1 MRNEGT
7 VIFSFVLPHLRR
19 LVSFFVLFLFCLT
32 DRKLL
37 RLPQSRRRWLPRFL
51 LALWGGAVEYGTWA
65 VLGTGKDVWGKKMG
79 CQNGFLFLCAT
90 DYILFLLFP
99 WVLRFSFLNSAV
111 RRRFKDDT
119 FILKSPIFICGRI
132 KNTAVCFFPF
142 FCVCSWQNIFF
153 IFFCSTVTGCTRRKV
168 LLVTRFDL
176 NEHRTGVWSRI
187 IYCAMHSKD
196 PSQAIVLAL
205 AKFLIYGG

>member
-1 MRNEGT
+1 M
-7 VIFSFVLPHLRR
+7 
-19 LVSFFVLFLFCLT
+19 
-32 DRKLL
+32 
-37 RLPQSRRRWLPRFL
+37 
-51 LALWGGAVEYGTWA
+51 
-65 VLGTGKDVWGKKMG
+65 LGTGKDVWGKKMG

-119 FILKSPIFICGRI
+119 FILKSPIFICGHI

-153 IFFCSTVTGCTRRKV
+153 IFFLFHCNRLHPQESSTSNPFRSERAPYRRLV
-168 LLVTRFDL
+168 AYNLLRD
-176 NEHRTGVWSRI
+176 
-187 IYCAMHSKD
+187 
-196 PSQAIVLAL
+196 AL
-205 AKFLIYGG
+205 